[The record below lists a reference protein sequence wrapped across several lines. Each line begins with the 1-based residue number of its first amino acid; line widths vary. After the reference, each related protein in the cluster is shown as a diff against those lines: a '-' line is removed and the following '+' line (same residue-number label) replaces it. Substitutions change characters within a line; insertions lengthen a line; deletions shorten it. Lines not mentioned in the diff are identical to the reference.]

1 MLRYTYNLHQQL
13 SMQMANRNSAVIG
26 EDDGDGVDG
35 GLVQNVLV
43 AHVPVLIIVGQP
55 YRRR

>member
-1 MLRYTYNLHQQL
+1 
-13 SMQMANRNSAVIG
+13 MQMANRNSAVIG